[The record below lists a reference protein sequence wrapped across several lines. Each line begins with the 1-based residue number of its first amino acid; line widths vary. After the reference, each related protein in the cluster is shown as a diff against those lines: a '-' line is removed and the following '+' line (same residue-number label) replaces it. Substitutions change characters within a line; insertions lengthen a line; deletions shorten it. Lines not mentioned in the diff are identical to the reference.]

1 MTEDA
6 KVESDDSNDVKI
18 VENEEEAKLEEYRSW
33 SDKKIS
39 PVTKNESKKVVKN
52 ETVHVMSPEN
62 RRSILATH
70 EAMKR
75 KIQED
80 MFPDEVYAPV
90 PMKKAR
96 GPPQPKNAVMQLN
109 EYKAGCNYCVVDQS
123 INLDL

>member
-33 SDKKIS
+33 SDKKMS
-39 PVTKNESKKVVKN
+39 PVTKN

>member
-18 VENEEEAKLEEYRSW
+18 IENEEEAKLEEYRSW
-33 SDKKIS
+33 SDKKMS
-39 PVTKNESKKVVKN
+39 PVTKKVVKN

-90 PMKKAR
+90 PMKKVR
-96 GPPQPKNAVMQLN
+96 GPPQPKNPIMQLN
-109 EYKAGCNYCVVDQS
+109 EYKAGCNYCVVEPS
-123 INLDL
+123 INLDM